1 MNPREESSA
10 VDDQLSTSWSRISL
24 DFGPD
29 GFTVDDESGEP
40 DEDSTQSVV
49 RVEIENMIN
58 AIKRAAEESGDRE
71 NNGRGLADLDVT
83 AEQLEKM
90 LGQRVADD
98 DSVPESER
106 GSDEG
111 PLEGDAVL
119 KPRLEDDTM
128 VVDLATSPLLNQDA
142 ADDAGD
148 ASTVADTPDDEGDH
162 DDRDEQ
168 AEQDRRAR
176 EASSD
181 DVVEAL
187 MLAAVKLPEVLVYEA
202 DEHHVDVFVLC
213 VNHRD
218 EVLTAHLGD
227 DGKIRPGVA
236 FEEFAAE
243 LMGQLPVRG
252 GLFANEDSYLLS
264 APVTALGEELVLDA
278 DAHVAAY
285 LQVPFEQLRQAV
297 HSSDLMGPVD
307 AAPVDD
313 NAVLLTAPAAILMPL
328 LSQLRCAA
336 VVTEVTEFNQHLAF
350 VVPDSFD
357 DPAEQ
362 MPGIEGVGSPDPEP
376 SASGTVI
383 DLTWGAPKTLTRYLP
398 QNSYAVD
405 TLWLLPGNLP
415 EPQNFV
421 RMTDELENLSWV
433 FGLNDSAAKRLH
445 NYVEDSASELG
456 MESVLQLLDMPGE
469 LAKLSSETIEIE
481 SLENHEVLY
490 PAAATYEDPLEGLG
504 EIPPHALQAVRQQVQ
519 RRPWLMTLDG
529 VAQLSVSGAL
539 AIFAARRRAQG
550 LSARPATVGAAALLG
565 TGLAELALSRTYIK
579 VQDALGDQHSEAVRN
594 TSRDGSLME
603 ELASPEKP
611 NGGFK
616 HRADSLEKRLLE
628 RATEFVKKLGS
639 RNRKNH

>member
-1 MNPREESSA
+1 MNPHEESSA
-10 VDDQLSTSWSRISL
+10 VDDQLATSWSRISL

-29 GFTVDDESGEP
+29 GFTADDEAGEP
-40 DEDSTQSVV
+40 AEDSTQSVV

-98 DSVPESER
+98 DSVPDSER

-142 ADDAGD
+142 GDDD
-148 ASTVADTPDDEGDH
+148 DNSSTDTHATDEDDH
-162 DDRDEQ
+162 DDQDEQ
-168 AEQDRRAR
+168 ADLDRRAR
-176 EASSD
+176 EATSN

-202 DEHHVDVFVLC
+202 DDHHVDVFVLC
-213 VNHRD
+213 VNHHD
-218 EVLTAHLGD
+218 EVLTAHLGEN
-227 DGKIRPGVA
+227 GKLHPGDA

-252 GLFANEDSYLLS
+252 GLCANEDSYLLS

-278 DAHVAAY
+278 DAYVAAY

-297 HSSDLMGPVD
+297 HTSDLMGPVD

-313 NAVLLTAPAAILMPL
+313 NAVLLTAPAAILLPL
-328 LSQLRCAA
+328 LSELRCAA

-357 DPAEQ
+357 HITEQ
-362 MPGIEGVGSPDPEP
+362 VAIEGIGSPDPEP
-376 SASGTVI
+376 SAAGTVI

-415 EPQNFV
+415 EPLNFV

-433 FGLNDSAAKRLH
+433 FGLNDSATKRLH

-579 VQDALGDQHSEAVRN
+579 VQEALGKQRNEPAHN
-594 TSRDGSLME
+594 TSRDGSLMD

-611 NGGFK
+611 NGGLK
-616 HRADSLEKRLLE
+616 HRADSSEKRAFK
-628 RATEFVKKLGS
+628 RATEFMKKLGS

>member
-29 GFTVDDESGEP
+29 GFTADDESGEP

-71 NNGRGLADLDVT
+71 NNGRDLADLDVT

-142 ADDAGD
+142 GDDGD
-148 ASTVADTPDDEGDH
+148 DSSTATHATDEDDHNDQ
-162 DDRDEQ
+162 D
-168 AEQDRRAR
+168 EQDRRAR
-176 EASSD
+176 EATSD

-218 EVLTAHLGD
+218 EVLTAHLGE
-227 DGKIRPGVA
+227 DGKLRPGDA

-252 GLFANEDSYLLS
+252 GLCANEDSYLLS

-313 NAVLLTAPAAILMPL
+313 NAVLLTAPAAILLPL

-357 DPAEQ
+357 GFSDQVA
-362 MPGIEGVGSPDPEP
+362 GIEGVGSPDPEP
-376 SASGTVI
+376 SAAGTVI

-415 EPQNFV
+415 EPLNFV
-421 RMTDELENLSWV
+421 RMTDELENLTWV

-456 MESVLQLLDMPGE
+456 MESVLQLLDLPGE

-490 PAAATYEDPLEGLG
+490 PATATYEDPLEGLG

-550 LSARPATVGAAALLG
+550 LSARPASVGAAALLG

-579 VQDALGDQHSEAVRN
+579 VQEALGEKSNEAVHH
-594 TSRDGSLME
+594 TSRDGSLMD

-611 NGGFK
+611 SGGFK
-616 HRADSLEKRLLE
+616 HRADSPEKRVLK